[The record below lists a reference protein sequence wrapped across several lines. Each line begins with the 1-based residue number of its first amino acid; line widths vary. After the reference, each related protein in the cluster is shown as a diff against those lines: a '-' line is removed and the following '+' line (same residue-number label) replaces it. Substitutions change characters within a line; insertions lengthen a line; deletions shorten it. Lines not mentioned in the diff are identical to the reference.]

1 MVDALIEAFGPSTK
15 LVVPCQSGDRSDP
28 THWSNR
34 PVPEHWLPLIRSS
47 MPVFDPAR
55 VETRGMGRIL
65 EAFRSDP
72 RAVRGPHPTVSFAA
86 IGPYASSIVTPA
98 SNSAGPTSPRSR
110 RCYSPTGK
118 PDRQHL
124 IHWHLVSSWRAP
136 SPLRFEPH
144 KRVLFQPAS
153 RIGNPSSERN
163 RHSLVGTMRVQRCCI
178 LGLALLGARPCIWL
192 STELFG
198 QERF

>member
-1 MVDALIEAFGPSTK
+1 MSALGWVAGGPDVVVDALIEAFGPSTK

-72 RAVRGPHPTVSFAA
+72 RAVRGRTQPS
-86 IGPYASSIVTPA
+86 
-98 SNSAGPTSPRSR
+98 RSR
-110 RCYSPTGK
+110 PLARML
-118 PDRQHL
+118 R
-124 IHWHLVSSWRAP
+124 P
-136 SPLRFEPH
+136 S
-144 KRVLFQPAS
+144 
-153 RIGNPSSERN
+153 
-163 RHSLVGTMRVQRCCI
+163 
-178 LGLALLGARPCIWL
+178 
-192 STELFG
+192 
-198 QERF
+198 